1 VGTHALSLF
10 TYERGKQVLD
20 VPVTPLFRVEPPTL
34 KETKGNC
41 QLTPSKI
48 IHSLQYFFRATVSN
62 SDFADLLEQ
71 YLEDIRSADNEAQR
85 AQYFIEFLRRDL
97 DVGADFIGQPTR
109 IRPELEESLQATGE
123 ESRTDHSLTDF
134 TGDDDDESEEDEEEK
149 TVLIRGRLDA
159 RVGNLVMEFKDD
171 LDADIEDAKS
181 QLRRYSYL
189 LYRET
194 PEDDFVCFASDGQVF
209 IPYEAR
215 IPENVTSQED
225 ITLKELGDRIDLA
238 QEEPDSV
245 QRWFQSFINER
256 VNPTV
261 DTIDEWFGIGSEIY
275 ETSVEIIESAYDDSD
290 NVQVHYREWRSYLQY
305 AQGQT
310 LEDVDA
316 QQLFFRHTYLAS
328 FSKLLTYMV
337 IVRGSA
343 PSPEYASKILE
354 GDIQEPL
361 PQNLFDKDL
370 FSWMGDA
377 SQSEELCEMLI
388 DGLIR
393 FNLGKVNQDIF
404 KKLYQE
410 MVSPDVRHDLG
421 EYYTPDWLAWYI
433 VDKMEIG
440 DGERTLDPACGSGTF
455 LVESIKAKR
464 ETTERQEADF
474 IDSLQ
479 EEVVGIDVHPLAVA
493 TAKANYIAS
502 IRDMLQYR
510 RSDFFVPVYLADSA
524 FLQLLEEG
532 DEDDTTASELGGVA
546 VTETIEVGGENYR
559 LPVDIL
565 DSPSQLDTALDLIR
579 DNIHDADRLS
589 YKLPDSLEEFAHVFE
604 DIRSKMEQAER
615 DDRDTIHAYIL
626 KNFYRPLY
634 LSDSRFDVI
643 VGNPPFLSYRFMS
656 DRQQEDMSELMRR
669 YNLSPGAENITQ
681 MDLASLFVMRSVD
694 LYLEEDGRLGFVLPR
709 TIYNGRQHEPFRKG
723 EFTETFD
730 ITRVIDTR
738 DVNPLFTIDTCAI
751 IIQNGEDFG
760 YPILEESITGDLA
773 RQNAKLVEAD
783 DSTVTTTDGGL
794 SIDLKEI
801 QLEEG
806 ETTSWADMITEME
819 RSSYYQKFSDGAT
832 LYPRSFVLA
841 ELTPQA
847 QEMGYDAS
855 QPPLRTAYRPRVNTD
870 DDSPYSVVIEA
881 DVESDFIYGTLLG
894 GDVVRFAHR
903 PVRPCVMPI
912 SKTSSSYRMITLDQA
927 ENGPYDG
934 LAEWLGQ
941 ASENWNGDGERET
954 LSGQYNYRNKLTGQS
969 HGHSHY
975 VVYLKDSTNIA
986 ACVIDV
992 EAALEG
998 AELPVN
1004 GLVIDHEL
1012 FYYPTETEE
1021 EAYYLSAILN
1031 SDVINQAIKPLQAEG
1046 DFGPRHI
1053 HKLPLEF
1060 PIPEFDSENE
1070 THQRLVELAKSGEEK
1085 ALAKLPDLV
1094 EEYDPDTTPTNSR
1107 WLRTRTN
1114 EEVES
1119 ELEEVN
1125 RLVKNLL

>member
-1 VGTHALSLF
+1 MP
-10 TYERGKQVLD
+10 E
-20 VPVTPLFRVEPPTL
+20 
-34 KETKGNC
+34 
-41 QLTPSKI
+41 
-48 IHSLQYFFRATVSN
+48 
-62 SDFADLLEQ
+62 SDFTNLLQ
-71 YLEDIRSADNEAQR
+71 SYLEDIQTAENEAQR

-97 DVGADFIGQPTR
+97 DVGNDFIGQPTR

-123 ESRTDHSLTDF
+123 EPRTDHSLSDF
-134 TGDDDDESEEDEEEK
+134 TDDDESDDEESNE

-171 LDADIEDAKS
+171 IDSDIDEAKS

-189 LYRET
+189 LNSTT

-215 IPENVTSQED
+215 IPENVNSQQD
-225 ITLKELGDRIDLA
+225 VTLEELGDRIDLA
-238 QEEPDSV
+238 QEEPEAV

-261 DTIDEWFGIGSEIY
+261 DTIDDWFGIGSEIY
-275 ETSVEIIESAYDDSD
+275 NSSIEIIESAYNDSD
-290 NVQVHYREWRSYLQY
+290 NVEVHYQEWCSYLQY

-310 LEDVDA
+310 LEGVDA
-316 QQLFFRHTYLAS
+316 QQLFLRHTYLAS
-328 FSKLLTYMV
+328 FSKMLTYMV

-343 PSPEYASKILE
+343 PSPSYASKILK

-361 PQNLFDKDL
+361 PRNLFDEDL
-370 FSWMGDA
+370 FSWIAD
-377 SQSEELCEMLI
+377 SPQSEQLCEMLI

-404 KKLYQE
+404 KQLYQE
-410 MVSPDVRHDLG
+410 MVSPEVRHDLG
-421 EYYTPDWLAWYI
+421 EFYTPDWLARYVI
-433 VDKMEIG
+433 DQMNIE
-440 DGERTLDPACGSGTF
+440 DGKTALDPACGSGTF
-455 LVESIKAKR
+455 LVETIKAKR
-464 ETTERQEADF
+464 ETTDRLDAEF
-474 IDSLQ
+474 IDKLQ

-510 RSDFFVPVYLADSA
+510 RSDFFVPIYLADSA
-524 FLQLLEEG
+524 FLQLLEEN
-532 DEDDTTASELGGVA
+532 DTDDSTASELGGVA
-546 VTETIEVGGENYR
+546 VTGTIDVGGEQYR

-579 DNIHDADRLS
+579 DNVHDAEGLS
-589 YKLPDSLEEFAHVFE
+589 YRLPDSLEEYSHVFE
-604 DIRSKMEQAER
+604 DIRSKMEQAKTDNR
-615 DDRDTIHAYIL
+615 DSIHAYIL

-634 LSDSRFDVI
+634 LSDSRFDMI

-656 DRQQEDMSELMRR
+656 DRQQEDMAELMRQ

-681 MDLASLFVMRSVD
+681 MDLASLFIMRSVH
-694 LYLEEDGRLGFVLPR
+694 LYLKENGQLGFVMPR

-723 EFTETFD
+723 EFTQLFD
-730 ITRVIDTR
+730 ISKVIDTR
-738 DVNPLFTIDTCAI
+738 NVEPLFTIDTCAI
-751 IIQNGEDFG
+751 IIQNGEELK
-760 YPILEESITGDLA
+760 YPILEESINGDLE
-773 RQNAKLVEAD
+773 RQNAKLVEVD
-783 DSTVTTTDGGL
+783 DSTIITTDGNL
-794 SIDLKEI
+794 SIELGEI
-801 QLEEG
+801 QLEDG

-819 RSSYYQKFSDGAT
+819 RSSYYGNFKDGAT

-841 ELTPQA
+841 ELTSQA
-847 QEMGYDAS
+847 EEMGYNAS

-870 DDSPYSVVIEA
+870 EDSPYCVEIEA
-881 DVESDFIYGTLLG
+881 NVEDDFIYGTLLG

-903 PVRPCVMPI
+903 PIRPCVLPLYR
-912 SKTSSSYRMITLDQA
+912 TSSNYRMITLEQA
-927 ENGPYDG
+927 ESGPYNG
-934 LAEWLGQ
+934 LADWLRQ
-941 ASENWNGDGERET
+941 ASENWSGNGERET

-969 HGHSHY
+969 HGNNYY

-992 EAALEG
+992 ESALDES
-998 AELPVN
+998 ELPVN
-1004 GLVIDHEL
+1004 SLVIDHEL
-1012 FYYPTETEE
+1012 FYYPVENKE
-1021 EAYYLSAILN
+1021 EAYYLSAVLN

-1060 PIPEFDSENE
+1060 PIPEFDAGNE
-1070 THQRLVELAKSGEEK
+1070 AHQQLAELAKQGEEK
-1085 ALAKLPDLV
+1085 ASAILPDLV
-1094 EEYDPDTTPTNSR
+1094 EQYDPDTTPTNSR
-1107 WLRTRTN
+1107 WLRERTN
-1114 EEVES
+1114 DEVEN

-1125 RLVKNLL
+1125 RLVRSLL